1 MDEEDLIPTSIIHII
16 PGQVPIIYK
25 RYEELGHGGFA
36 KVYRAVNRNTGE
48 EVAIKITSKDRLW
61 KPKAMKKHK
70 FEVEIQKSLHH
81 PNVVKAYDFF
91 EDQLF
96 TYLVLELCPGGT
108 LKSLI
113 KKKTRLTEQ
122 ETIKYVGDI
131 LNGLAYIHDNN
142 IIHRDI
148 KLENFLI
155 DKDGHIKIADF
166 GLSAKIKYEGQ
177 RKHTVCGTP
186 NYISPELLLD
196 QEKGISYEVDI
207 WALGVS
213 IYAML
218 TGKLPFQARKT
229 EDTYE
234 KIKKCDYQFPSDIHL
249 SIGATMF
256 VQYLLNLN
264 PIYRPTAH
272 QLKSYPWLQN
282 GSTYHQRPTLLEVQN
297 SVSTSSD
304 DSKQYKTSNFDDP
317 AASKV
322 NIYNDNRIF
331 NNNIIVNNI
340 LNNNNIN
347 NNVVN
352 ANTNT
357 NNVNEIYNNINFD
370 KEKEVKVVE
379 NDSQEMSLPKYFVS
393 RFCDYSEKYGLGYL
407 LLNGCVGVCFKD
419 CTRMVMDPH
428 HEFIQYWRTFKDE
441 KPEILDINDI
451 EEERKIRILFKF
463 SSSLKKTKTMFEIPE
478 EKCDPNVPL
487 LHVKYWSRNEEATLF
502 RMNNRN
508 IQLNFQ
514 DRKKLI
520 IFWNSRKLMIVPSI
534 YDSGHLYRIHDVLK
548 KGDDDDMKTRLVFAK
563 QVLAEMSRPLR
574 KETLINV

>member
-25 RYEELGHGGFA
+25 SFYVLGHGGFA
-36 KVYRAVNRNTGE
+36 KVYRAVNRNTGQ
-48 EVAIKITSKDRLW
+48 EVAIKITSKERLW

-96 TYLVLELCPGGT
+96 TYLVLELCPNGT

-122 ETIKYVGDI
+122 ETIKYVRDI
-131 LNGLAYIHDNN
+131 LHGLAYIHDNN

-155 DKDGHIKIADF
+155 DSDGHIKIADF
-166 GLSAKIKYEGQ
+166 GLSAKIKYDGE

-196 QEKGISYEVDI
+196 PEKGISYEVDI

-213 IYAML
+213 AFAML

-229 EDTYE
+229 EETYE
-234 KIKKCDYQFPSDIHL
+234 KIKKCDFQFPNDIHL
-249 SIGATMF
+249 SLGAKMF
-256 VQYLLNLN
+256 IEYLLNLN
-264 PIYRPTAH
+264 PILRPTAH

-282 GSTYHQRPTLLEVQN
+282 SSAHLQRPLLLEVQN

-304 DSKQYKTSNFDDP
+304 DSKPYRTSNFDDP

-322 NIYNDNRIF
+322 NVYNDNRMF
-331 NNNIIVNNI
+331 NNNLLVNTI
-340 LNNNNIN
+340 LNNTTN
-347 NNVVN
+347 
-352 ANTNT
+352 NT
-357 NNVNEIYNNINFD
+357 NNMTNNFNVNPTNVIT
-370 KEKEVKVVE
+370 EKEVKVVE

-419 CTRMVMDPH
+419 CTRMILDPH
-428 HEFIQYWRTFKDE
+428 QEFIQYWRTFQDE
-441 KPEILDINDI
+441 KPEILDINDA

-463 SSSLKKTKTMFEIPE
+463 SSSLKKTKTMFEIPD

-520 IFWNSRKLMIVPSI
+520 IFWNNRKLMIVPSI

-548 KGDDDDMKTRLVFAK
+548 KPDDDDMKTRLVFAK

-574 KETLINV
+574 KETIINV